1 MAASVETEYLRHARK
16 LDRRILGI
24 TAEEQ
29 AAGAR
34 GPVENK
40 LREFGRTQGFVTG
53 TFNEGSPDLHT
64 HLTLVARAKAR
75 EWRYLGAR
83 SYAECLG
90 VITSSLY
97 RKWGAAIANANAQ
110 LRMTRLEVAGARGP
124 GARAYGVRDGVCA
137 GLAWGARFARRHVR
151 RRGWWTRPGPPLR
164 WPGV

>member
-1 MAASVETEYLRHARK
+1 M
-16 LDRRILGI
+16 LD
-24 TAEEQ
+24 A
-29 AAGAR
+29 
-34 GPVENK
+34 
-40 LREFGRTQGFVTG
+40 
-53 TFNEGSPDLHT
+53 

-110 LRMTRLEVAGARGP
+110 LRMTRLEAAGARGP

-137 GLAWGARFARRHVR
+137 GLGEIDSLDDMFADVGGGH
-151 RRGWWTRPGPPLR
+151 GPGLL
-164 WPGV
+164 